1 MSDTLS
7 EVLAV
12 TRLKG
17 TVYFSAELRAPW
29 GVSLPQRP
37 RAPFYV
43 VTRGRCEITLDG
55 AAVAGVW
62 LGSGAL
68 VVLPGGPAH
77 ALVSSPRASAIP
89 LEQFVARHPM
99 DERGQVKA
107 LNGKGPTPPLIG
119 C

>member
-29 GVSLPQRP
+29 GVALPQRP

-55 AAVAGVW
+55 AASA
-62 LGSGAL
+62 SDQATSSSC
-68 VVLPGGPAH
+68 PA
-77 ALVSSPRASAIP
+77 
-89 LEQFVARHPM
+89 ARHTRWSRAL
-99 DERGQVKA
+99 ERLRFPSSSSLRAIRWTSAGS
-107 LNGKGPTPPLIG
+107 
-119 C
+119 